1 MDKFEMLLNEL
12 TSKELTSKDLT
23 SAKLTSSKKL
33 SPKDTGEAKTGEV
46 SSGKAKYN
54 SLGSRVG
61 EQREVVIRYAVGR
74 EEQAKVYEGT
84 PGKDGA
90 KEDSFALLY
99 AAGRLIGDATGLDG
113 KEIGNDLVKA
123 ATKSMVGN
131 VLSTLMKDL
140 EDLLNG

>member
-12 TSKELTSKDLT
+12 TSKDLT
-23 SAKLTSSKKL
+23 SAKLTSKNTKCED
-33 SPKDTGEAKTGEV
+33 SPCKASPGE
-46 SSGKAKYN
+46 AKYN

-84 PGKDGA
+84 QGKDGA

-99 AAGRLIGDATGLDG
+99 AAAKLIGDATGLDG

>member
-12 TSKELTSKDLT
+12 TSKDLT
-23 SAKLTSSKKL
+23 SAKFTSSKKL
-33 SPKDTGEAKTGEV
+33 SPKDTSEAKTGEAP
-46 SSGKAKYN
+46 SGKAKYN

>member
-1 MDKFEMLLNEL
+1 MDKFEMLLN
-12 TSKELTSKDLT
+12 ELTSKDLT

-33 SPKDTGEAKTGEV
+33 SPKDTGEAKTGEAP
-46 SSGKAKYN
+46 SGEAHGNGAKYN

-131 VLSTLMKDL
+131 VLSTLMKDS

>member
-1 MDKFEMLLNEL
+1 MDKFEMLLN
-12 TSKELTSKDLT
+12 ELTSKDLT

-33 SPKDTGEAKTGEV
+33 SPKDTGEAKTGEAP
-46 SSGKAKYN
+46 SGKAKYN